1 MQTPILGAPKAPYHS
16 PGPRFAHTTSAI
28 QTGRKDSLTHGGMGK
43 DNLKPVDFA
52 GSQWVQ
58 AGVHSPAAPVSQTS
72 VSGDGTPSSTCL
84 RRDREIAGEGCNPG
98 GERRYTGGFLLQG
111 IPSSQEGRPS
121 ASSVKPPST
130 ESILE
135 SQSLQD
141 GGYACSE
148 GSAAKE
154 RLDDKNRSERRIFL
168 CSHSSS
174 TSEVPEVQVARKMFP
189 IHLPSIWSGV
199 SPASLHKDFETNSGV
214 LAEQRDKV
222 CHLPRRPAPST
233 PEQGHFEGA
242 HSNSLGSARSTGVSS
257 ELSKVHARS
266 KPDHGFSR
274 LHNQLYKEGT
284 ESSNRES
291 REDCGRSE
299 GDVGLSYSVSPLTC
313 PTDWEDDCSSP
324 SCPPSSFALSES
336 AASQACSLE
345 EKGLRWPGNHIP
357 RSSQGPAVVGRES
370 VYMEW
375 ESNPGP
381 QPQHGNRDR
390 CLKKGMGSLLSRCP
404 DRRLLECAGGEVAH
418 KLLGNAGSILCNQSL
433 CEGEAASF
441 DSAAYRQHVSSGPC
455 QSDGRNK
462 VPITCVSSDRSLV
475 VVPTEAHHH
484 YSAAHS
490 RAGECHSRLLVKTP
504 EGQDGL
510 GVGAQ
515 HFQMCEPSSWS
526 PSGRSF
532 CNSVFKAA
540 SSFLQLEARP
550 RGRGY
555 RCLCTELVQIPGFC
569 APSVVPD
576 FTGSSESPFRPSI
589 SGADHSSLVH
599 TGVVPYLDGVTS
611 GLSHPTSPGSRCD
624 SSISQL
630 RLPNSGGTSPV
641 GRLEGLRQRFREKK
655 ISDQA
660 VDLILSSWRDKTNA
674 NYNSAWKAWES
685 WCSARGIYPFASDIS
700 YVLDFLADKYTAG
713 LKYRSLNCYRSALS
727 SVLLPVE
734 GFQVGQHPLVARL
747 LRGVF
752 NCRPPQP
759 RYSQTWE
766 VSQVLSYIKS
776 LGPNEELSLKLIS
789 RKLVVL
795 LALVLAHRCSDLGR
809 LTLQGRKYS
818 AEGAVL
824 RCTGLA
830 KQARPGKEES
840 LRPAVISHFLE
851 DALLC
856 PVLCL
861 KAYERAT
868 ASFRKKDSMQL
879 FLAINSPHQPVTTS
893 TVARWLKQAIVVS
906 GIEPEFTAH
915 STRGASSTAAAMNG
929 ITIREVME
937 RAGWSRQDT
946 FCKHYFRPTE
956 QALVAAEY
964 GRSILEQSTNMHRTC

>member
-1 MQTPILGAPKAPYHS
+1 MEAWEKITSNQWILQVVSGYKLEFIAQPHQSHRPVSVETGRQAQLVSGEIGKLLEK
-16 PGPRFAHTTSAI
+16 GAI
-28 QTGRKDSLTHGGMGK
+28 QEVRGDTQEGFFSRVFLVPKKDGQVRPVLNLRPLNQFLSHSHFKMEGMHVVRDLLQKNDWMTRIDLKDAYFSVPIHPQHRKFLRFRWQEK
-43 DNLKPVDFA
+43 CF
-52 GSQWVQ
+52 QF
-58 AGVHSPAAPVSQTS
+58 
-72 VSGDGTPSSTCL
+72 TCL
-84 RRDREIAGEGCNPG
+84 PFGLASAPRVFTKILRPIV
-98 GERRYTGGFLLQG
+98 GFLRSRG
-111 IPSSQEGRPS
+111 IRC
-121 ASSVKPPST
+121 V
-130 ESILE
+130 I
-135 SQSLQD
+135 
-141 GGYACSE
+141 Y
-148 GSAAKE
+148 
-154 RLDDKNRSERRIFL
+154 LDDLLLLHQNRDTLKEHTATALALLEALGFL
-168 CSHSSS
+168 VNYPKSMLDPSQIMVFLGFTINSIRKELS
-174 TSEVPEVQVARKMFP
+174 LPTEKVGKIVAEV
-189 IHLPSIWSGV
+189 
-199 SPASLHKDFETNSGV
+199 
-214 LAEQRDKV
+214 KV
-222 CHLPRRPAPST
+222 MLDCHT
-233 PEQGHFEGA
+233 V
-242 HSNSLGSARSTGVSS
+242 SARSLAQLIGKMTAA
-257 ELSKVHARS
+257 LLAVHPAPLHYRS
-266 KPDHGFSR
+266 LQHLKH
-274 LHNQLYKEGT
+274 
-284 ESSNRES
+284 
-291 REDCGRSE
+291 
-299 GDVGLSYSVSPLTC
+299 V
-313 PTDWEDDCSSP
+313 
-324 SCPPSSFALSES
+324 ALRR
-336 AASQACSLE
+336 
-345 EKGLRWPGNHIP
+345 KGYDGQVTISP

-599 TGVVPYLDGVTS
+599 TGVVLYLDGVTS

-713 LKYRSLNCYRSALS
+713 LKYRSLNCYQSALS

-818 AEGAVL
+818 TEGAVL

-856 PVLCL
+856 QVLCL